1 MDKIQRI
8 NAVFDY
14 LRYKNI
20 VKTQTDVAVALGSTQ
35 QNVSAALKGN
45 ERVLTDNFLMRVL
58 CAYPDIFSTKWLM
71 TGEGEMLLKT
81 QSEPAQPA
89 RPYAIPADP
98 APMFVSDAP
107 EPTLASIAAQLSAL
121 TAHIAALTH
130 AIDARLYNIEK
141 YIYTTPNVSPT
152 ETNENQETDKTS
164 R

>member
-1 MDKIQRI
+1 MNKTERFQAVFEYLRHKSMIKTQKDLADKISGTSQ
-8 NAVFDY
+8 
-14 LRYKNI
+14 NI
-20 VKTQTDVAVALGSTQ
+20 SM
-35 QNVSAALKGN
+35 ALKGN
-45 ERVLTDNFLMRVL
+45 PRMLTDNLLMRVL

-81 QSEPAQPA
+81 QYEPTQPA

-121 TAHIAALTH
+121 TAHIAAHTH

-141 YIYTTPNVSPT
+141 YITTTPNVSPT
-152 ETNENQETDKTS
+152 PKQQPK
-164 R
+164 

>member
-1 MDKIQRI
+1 MNKKTRF
-8 NAVFDY
+8 NAAIDY
-14 LRYKNI
+14 LMNCGKVHKQKDI
-20 VKTQTDVAVALGSTQ
+20 AQAVSSTETTISQ
-35 QNVSAALKGN
+35 ARKGV
-45 ERVLTDNFLMRVL
+45 ERALTDNLLMRFL
-58 CAYPDIFSTKWLM
+58 IAYPDIFSTKWLM

-81 QSEPAQPA
+81 QSEPTQPA
-89 RPYAIPADP
+89 RPYAIHADP

-141 YIYTTPNVSPT
+141 YITTTPNVSPT

>member
-1 MDKIQRI
+1 MNKTERFQAVFEYLRHKSMIKTQKDLADKISGTSQ
-8 NAVFDY
+8 
-14 LRYKNI
+14 NI
-20 VKTQTDVAVALGSTQ
+20 SM
-35 QNVSAALKGN
+35 ALKGN
-45 ERVLTDNFLMRVL
+45 PRMLTDNLLMRVL

-71 TGEGEMLLKT
+71 TGEGEMLLKN
-81 QSEPAQPA
+81 QYEPTQPA

-107 EPTLASIAAQLSAL
+107 EPTLASIAAQLSVL

-152 ETNENQETDKTS
+152 PKQ
-164 R
+164 